1 MTDLR
6 SKLPFYAKEDYLLSR
21 NLIQTCVEMKLK
33 PIVPG
38 CVPK

>member
-1 MTDLR
+1 MTYLR
-6 SKLPFYAKEDYLLSR
+6 CKLPFYAREDSLLSR

-38 CVPK
+38 CVLK